1 MEHRGTVDVLDRP
14 RSRGEHAV
22 DRLERGETAMSRV
35 HVGSGDAAPTRVP
48 VAPPVGVGSSLSGP
62 GLALLATVSL
72 AEGYRWLGVFHA
84 GSTGGGSFV
93 FGTVA
98 VACVALLTPL
108 AAALLTARRDPGRPI
123 RVAGAVVAI
132 ALAVAVTTVAALAL
146 GGHGWRQV
154 AGAADIVLAAV
165 AFTAVAIGE
174 HSRNHP
180 RRVLGGGSAVAGRAV
195 DAPS

>member
-1 MEHRGTVDVLDRP
+1 
-14 RSRGEHAV
+14 
-22 DRLERGETAMSRV
+22 MSDRV
-35 HVGSGDAAPTRVP
+35 HAAPTRVP
-48 VAPPVGVGSSLSGP
+48 VAPPVGVGSSSCRGRDWHCSP
-62 GLALLATVSL
+62 RCPL

-93 FGTVA
+93 FGTVGGR
-98 VACVALLTPL
+98 
-108 AAALLTARRDPGRPI
+108 AAWPSSRHWPPRCSRRGGMPGRPI
-123 RVAGAVVAI
+123 RLAGAVVAV